1 MRCVTLNEKVG
12 KCWFLIS
19 VLGRVGLSDFEY
31 YIMAN
36 NTDNNKRIAKNTLL
50 LYFRML
56 LTMIVSLYTS
66 RVVLNTLGIED
77 YGIYN
82 VVGGVV
88 AMFSVVSGSLS
99 AAITRFITF
108 ELGVG
113 NKESLNKVF
122 SSSVTI
128 QIGLA
133 LIIVILAEVVGV
145 WFLNVKMNIPDERM
159 VAANWVFQYS
169 LLTFAISLIS
179 VPYNACI
186 IAHEKMSAFAYISI
200 FEAAG
205 KLGVA
210 FLIAVSPIDRLIF
223 YAILICCIAIII
235 RLVYGIYCK
244 RNFEECSYHFIY
256 DGYLLKRMFGF
267 AGWNFLG
274 AASWVLSNHGG
285 NIVINLFCGPAVN
298 AARGIAT
305 RVTSAVQGFSQ
316 NFMTALNPQITK
328 SYASGDW
335 QYMMTLIYQGARLSF
350 YMLLLISLP
359 VLLNTHYLLEIW
371 LKVVPEHA
379 VEFVQLSLI
388 LSMLESISNPLITA
402 MLATGNIRNY
412 QIIVGG
418 LQMLNLPISYILLRM
433 GCVPET
439 VLIVAIIISQC
450 CLVTRLIM
458 LRGMIRLSAKNYL
471 VKVYANI
478 IIVSLFAA
486 VVPVALSRVVEENI
500 GNFLLLCLTSIICT
514 VISILYIGCNKQERL
529 FVASKVKSV
538 ISKFL
543 KK

>member
-1 MRCVTLNEKVG
+1 M
-12 KCWFLIS
+12 
-19 VLGRVGLSDFEY
+19 
-31 YIMAN
+31 
-36 NTDNNKRIAKNTLL
+36 NTSENNKRIAKNTLL

-88 AMFSVVSGSLS
+88 AMFSVISGSLS

-108 ELGVG
+108 ELGTG

-133 LIIVILAEVVGV
+133 LIIVILAETVGV
-145 WFLNVKMNIPDERM
+145 WFLNAKMNIPDGRM
-159 VAANWVFQYS
+159 LAASWVFQFS

-179 VPYNACI
+179 VPYNASI

-200 FEAAG
+200 FEAAS

-210 FLIAVSPIDRLIF
+210 FLIAISPIDQLIF
-223 YAILICCIAIII
+223 YAMLICCIAIII
-235 RLVYGIYCK
+235 RLIYGIYCK

-256 DGYLLKRMFGF
+256 DGSLLKRMFGF

-328 SYASGDW
+328 SYASGDR
-335 QYMMTLIYQGARLSF
+335 QYQMILIYQGARLSF

-418 LQMLNLPISYILLRM
+418 LQMLNLPASYILLRM
-433 GCVPET
+433 GCVPEM
-439 VLIVAIIISQC
+439 VLIVAIVISQC
-450 CLVTRLIM
+450 CLATRLIM

-486 VVPVALSRVVEENI
+486 VVPVAFSRVMEENI
-500 GNFLLLCLTSIICT
+500 GNFLLLCLISIMCT
-514 VISILYIGCNKQERL
+514 VISILYIGCNKQERQ
-529 FVASKVKSV
+529 FVAYKVKSV
-538 ISKFL
+538 ISRFL
-543 KK
+543 RK